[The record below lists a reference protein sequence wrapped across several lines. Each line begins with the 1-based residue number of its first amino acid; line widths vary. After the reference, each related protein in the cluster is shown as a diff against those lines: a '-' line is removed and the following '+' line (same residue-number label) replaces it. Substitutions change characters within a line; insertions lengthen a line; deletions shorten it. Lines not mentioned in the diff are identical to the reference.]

1 MSTAPDDVRYASVDR
16 VLTTA
21 LDSDPATVPEWQRD
35 RAKRRAAA
43 ATETWIR
50 ETGKAFHAV
59 RVGDPNEPRTWPV
72 FDVQDAVSWS
82 PATVILDEQP
92 LPIDPVEGDAIE
104 VRDGRDSWDPITSEE
119 GDAWTL
125 DYRRKRLRI
134 HHRRFARK
142 PWDDP
147 NTRFCRLTY
156 RYGPLDEPVSM
167 TADGLVESVPDD
179 VAEAVAAKAAM
190 RLALDDDAATGVPDD
205 GQMTSRG
212 SKRSALK
219 EEWEETVANYT
230 GFSTL

>member
-1 MSTAPDDVRYASVDR
+1 MSTAPDDVRYASVEA
-16 VLTTA
+16 VLTAAT
-21 LDSDPATVPEWQRD
+21 DSDPSMAAQWERD
-35 RAKRRAAA
+35 RAKRRAVA
-43 ATETWIR
+43 ATETWVR

-82 PATVILDEQP
+82 PATIILDEQP
-92 LPIDPVEGDAIE
+92 LPIDAVEGDAIE
-104 VRDGRDSWDPITSEE
+104 VRDGRDSWDDITAEE
-119 GDAWTL
+119 GDSWTL

-156 RYGPLDEPVSM
+156 RYGPLDDTVSM
-167 TADGLVESVPDD
+167 TDGLVESVPED

-190 RLALDDDAATGVPDD
+190 RLTLDDNSERGLPDD
-205 GQMTSRG
+205 GQLTSRG
-212 SKRSALK
+212 SKRAALK
-219 EEWEETVANYT
+219 EEWEDTVANYT